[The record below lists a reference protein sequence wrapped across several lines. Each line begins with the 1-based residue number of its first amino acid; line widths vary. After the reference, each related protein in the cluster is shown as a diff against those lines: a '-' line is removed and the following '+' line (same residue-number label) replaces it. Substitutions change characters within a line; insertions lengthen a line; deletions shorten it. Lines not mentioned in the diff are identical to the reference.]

1 MVFKCKNFLKR
12 EKYSCRSVTFSNVA
26 DGRYQIAQN
35 VSYDYDLKLDP
46 RILITL
52 NRLSPKILSQQFLL
66 EKLVRHVVIAR

>member
-1 MVFKCKNFLKR
+1 MVFKCKKLLKR
-12 EKYSCRSVTFSNVA
+12 EKYSCRSVTFSSVA
-26 DGRYQIAQN
+26 DCRYQIAQN
-35 VSYDYDLKLDP
+35 VSYDYDLKFNP